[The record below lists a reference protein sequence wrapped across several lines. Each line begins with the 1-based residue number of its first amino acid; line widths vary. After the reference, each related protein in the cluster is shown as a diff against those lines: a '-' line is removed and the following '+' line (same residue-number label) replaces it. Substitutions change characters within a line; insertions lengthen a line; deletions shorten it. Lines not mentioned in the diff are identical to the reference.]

1 MPTTVQSPPEIQEI
15 IQEIQEEKIKK
26 EETDRKRSKS
36 VLRVLLFFCA
46 LLVIGF
52 GIILDK
58 FFFPDLF
65 EPSHERKEEIL
76 PAGEEMPEWVSVHLI
91 RVDGVSRRGEALEDV
106 RDIVVHYV
114 ANPGTSAMANRNY
127 FDNPESE
134 TSSHFIVG
142 LEGEVI
148 LCVPLSEKSSA
159 TGERN
164 RDTISIEVCHP
175 DATGEF
181 CDATKASLLRLLA
194 YLMDRYDLSEDHIIR
209 HYDVT
214 GKLCP
219 LYYVENPKEWEALK
233 DQAERLTEKV
243 QNEKD
248 D

>member
-1 MPTTVQSPPEIQEI
+1 MPTILQSPPEIQEKI
-15 IQEIQEEKIKK
+15 EEIQEQKTKR
-26 EETDRKRSKS
+26 EETDRKKSKF
-36 VLRVLLFFCA
+36 VLRFLLLFSA
-46 LLVIGF
+46 LLVICC
-52 GIILDK
+52 GILLDK
-58 FFFPDLF
+58 FFFRDLF
-65 EPSHERKEEIL
+65 EPSQESKEETL
-76 PAGEEMPEWVSVHLI
+76 PAGEKMPEWVSVHFI
-91 RVDGVSRRGEALEDV
+91 RLDGVSRRGEALEGV

-134 TSSHFIVG
+134 TSSHFIIG

-148 LCVPLSEKSSA
+148 MCVPLSEKSSA

-181 CDATKASLLRLLA
+181 CDATTASLLRLLA
-194 YLMDRYDLSEDHIIR
+194 YLMDRYDLSKEHIIR

-233 DQAERLTEKV
+233 DQAERLTEKEK
-243 QNEKD
+243 NEKD